1 MVWVPAP
8 APVVDQWSGYI
19 DATSTGTGTSPTTPM
34 RHRLH
39 HATPCTFAAL
49 KTALAAGATRPVI
62 YTAAV
67 GKGRDSRWAG
77 AVDGFRINKKVYDFE
92 VDGVKAK
99 DAK

>member
-1 MVWVPAP
+1 M
-8 APVVDQWSGYI
+8 
-19 DATSTGTGTSPTTPM
+19 
-34 RHRLH
+34 
-39 HATPCTFAAL
+39 
-49 KTALAAGATRPVI
+49 KTALAAGGAPDPVI